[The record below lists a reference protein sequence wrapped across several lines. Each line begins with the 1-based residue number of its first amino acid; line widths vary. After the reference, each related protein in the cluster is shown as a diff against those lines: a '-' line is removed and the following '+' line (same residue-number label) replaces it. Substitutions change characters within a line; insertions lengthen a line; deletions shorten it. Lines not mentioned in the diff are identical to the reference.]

1 MEPHRLHRRSERGI
15 PPRLGQRKAGGVSR
29 AERRHGRDGN
39 DLTAERRYAAMRSVE
54 MKNRCLLYYG
64 NPVGYRTEQGVVAD
78 SMFRREELEDWL
90 ARNGAAVRWRT
101 ASMTSLQR
109 WIPEGSRQR
118 ASPKSCRI
126 WQLGPSAPAAM
137 RFIGLD
143 RMSGEYGGP
152 DLTRYQAV
160 FDGTVSTNSLDGIWE
175 AFCRRSLGSDGPA
188 AGHLRPCRT
197 LRRFRQ
203 RVLLCGP
210 HSYRPRPTESPGAG
224 IRHDHDP
231 VTQERKSHLFFI
243 FRKGGTHHGKSADH
257 K

>member
-15 PPRLGQRKAGGVSR
+15 PPRLGQRKAGGASR

-90 ARNGAAVRWRT
+90 ARKGLAVRWEDGIYDRLSSGGYQK
-101 ASMTSLQR
+101 AADNGPAL
-109 WIPEGSRQR
+109 
-118 ASPKSCRI
+118 KSCRI

-143 RMSGEYGGP
+143 RMSVNMA
-152 DLTRYQAV
+152 DLTLPVTRQCLTALSAP
-160 FDGTVSTNSLDGIWE
+160 TVWMGSGRHSVAGPWAATDSRWPSQTLSNSTTI
-175 AFCRRSLGSDGPA
+175 PA
-188 AGHLRPCRT
+188 ASSTMWTAQL
-197 LRRFRQ
+197 
-203 RVLLCGP
+203 
-210 HSYRPRPTESPGAG
+210 SSP
-224 IRHDHDP
+224 
-231 VTQERKSHLFFI
+231 SN
-243 FRKGGTHHGKSADH
+243 
-257 K
+257 